1 MPGAE
6 PTYDSLSLPEFV
18 AGYLSIMEEATVV
31 CPLNVKSLKH
41 ISYLHQLMEDCFM
54 ANWHMV
60 RAAHKHVLNG
70 IEHKRF
76 AWDDTA
82 IVIDTKRAAL
92 ARIQSCGLQASVVQG
107 NAVLSPLQEVPV
119 GRSIVCQAYQQLN
132 CPFVNDHTVG
142 QVSHM
147 HCCAFCFA
155 QNGFKYT
162 HLQSN
167 CRKSKEAV
175 KGKARRTFKRAKR
188 E

>member
-1 MPGAE
+1 
-6 PTYDSLSLPEFV
+6 
-18 AGYLSIMEEATVV
+18 
-31 CPLNVKSLKH
+31 
-41 ISYLHQLMEDCFM
+41 M
-54 ANWHMV
+54 ADWHMV

-92 ARIQSCGLQASVVQG
+92 PRIQSCGLQATGVQS
-107 NAVLSPLQEVPV
+107 NPMPSTFQEGPIGSNV
-119 GRSIVCQAYQQLN
+119 VCQAYQQLN

-142 QVSHM
+142 QVTHM

-155 QNGFKYT
+155 QNGFKHT
-162 HLQSN
+162 HPQSN

-175 KGKARRTFKRAKR
+175 KGKARRSSKRAKK